1 MIRFLRVLAPASG
14 TRRAAATASLRSKW
28 ARPTA
33 KDIIA
38 QNKPASECLTLFIDV
53 FVQQFKDLRTQIDVS
68 AAASLPPLSKFFVV
82 CESLP
87 TLPTLPFSCSSPLF
101 CLRKTAFKLCISF
114 TPEHLMRFFFM
125 CPPHCLPLFSPSAF
139 QTEGTLVTS
148 VAGRELDQLGLTSP
162 SGPPGSTSFD
172 GELEYFRGPIS

>member
-28 ARPTA
+28 ALPTA
-33 KDIIA
+33 KDIIS

-82 CESLP
+82 CEPLP

-114 TPEHLMRFFFM
+114 TPEHLMRFFYVPSPLSPSVFSV
-125 CPPHCLPLFSPSAF
+125 CLPNSRNPC
-139 QTEGTLVTS
+139 
-148 VAGRELDQLGLTSP
+148 DLG
-162 SGPPGSTSFD
+162 GWA
-172 GELEYFRGPIS
+172 

>member
-101 CLRKTAFKLCISF
+101 CLRKTALKLCISF
-114 TPEHLMRFFFM
+114 TPEHLMRFFYV
-125 CPPHCLPLFSPSAF
+125 PSPLSPSAF
-139 QTEGTLVTS
+139 RTEGTLVTS